1 MRVGGTPGAGSG
13 AGSVFVGRDAELGQ
27 LVGLLKVPPA
37 VVIVEGEAGIGK
49 SRLVVEASARLRA
62 DGVTVL

>member
-1 MRVGGTPGAGSG
+1 MRVGRVPQDGSG
-13 AGSVFVGRDAELGQ
+13 AGSVFVGRDAELRQ
-27 LVGLLKVPPA
+27 AVGLLAAPPS